1 MHSRFPFPNF
11 EKNIGLVEMPI
22 SPLYLSQSKH
32 KRMNPQVAQE
42 RIEFLTKELNYHN
55 HLYYVESDP
64 VISDFEFDQ
73 LLREL
78 QDLEAQ
84 FPELV
89 SPLSPTKRVG
99 GDITKKFA
107 TVVHRFPMMSLSNS
121 YSEEEIVEWE
131 QRLKKAVEGPI
142 EYVCELKYDGV
153 AIGIRYLNGQFERAV
168 TRGDGTQGEDVST
181 NVKTIGSV
189 PLALKGTYPDD
200 FEIRGEI
207 FFPRANFEAM
217 NRQREEI
224 GEPVFANP
232 RNSASGTLKSQD
244 SKVVAERG
252 LDCMLYGVYGDDLPF
267 ESHLESVN
275 TAREWGFK
283 APLESKKYIAR
294 TDSIEGIMAFIHYW
308 DKERYNLPFDIDGI
322 VIKVNNYLQQQD
334 LGFTA
339 KSPRWAIA
347 YKFKAERVETVLEQV
362 TYQVG
367 RTGAITPVAN
377 LKPVLLGGTVVKR
390 ASVHNADQIQKL
402 DLHLGDFV
410 YVEKG
415 GEIIPKIVGVNTD
428 KRDGASQ
435 PVVFID
441 NCPEC
446 GFELVRR
453 EGEVQHYCLND
464 QVCPPQVKGR
474 IEHFISRKAMNI
486 DGLGAETVDAL
497 YQKGLVRTIADL
509 YDLTFD
515 QVVNL
520 DRMADKSANNL
531 LLGIQASKQ
540 IPFERVLFALGIRF
554 VGETVAKK
562 LAAAFKN
569 IDAIA
574 AATFEELIAV
584 DEIGDKIAVAVQQYF
599 LDERALNT
607 IQRLKAA
614 GLQFEIEETVLDSN
628 SLEGKSF
635 VVSGVFSQF
644 SRDEIKE
651 LIERNGGKNVGSIS
665 AKTSYVLAGENMGP
679 AKLEKASSLGIP
691 IISEADFV
699 KMIS

>member
-1 MHSRFPFPNF
+1 
-11 EKNIGLVEMPI
+11 
-22 SPLYLSQSKH
+22 
-32 KRMNPQVAQE
+32 MNPQEAQQ
-42 RIEFLTKELNYHN
+42 RITFLTDELNHHN
-55 HLYYVESDP
+55 HLYYVESNP
-64 VISDFEFDQ
+64 VISDFEFDR

-78 QDLEAQ
+78 QELETQ
-84 FPELV
+84 FPELA

-107 TVVHRFPMMSLSNS
+107 TVVHRFPMLSLSNS
-121 YSEEEIVEWE
+121 YSEEEIIDWA
-131 QRLKKAVEGPI
+131 QRLKKAVESPI

-153 AIGIRYLNGQFERAV
+153 AIGIRYVNGKFDRAV
-168 TRGDGTQGEDVST
+168 TRGDGTRGEDIST
-181 NVKTIGSV
+181 NVKTIRSI
-189 PLALKGTYPDD
+189 PLTLKGDYPDD

-207 FFPRANFEAM
+207 FFPKANFEAM
-217 NRQREEI
+217 NRRREEI

-252 LDCMLYGVYGDDLPF
+252 LDCFLYGVYGESLRL

-275 TAREWGFK
+275 TAKEWGFK
-283 APLESKKYIAR
+283 VPLEKEKYIAK
-294 TDSIEGIMAFIHYW
+294 TDNITGIMDFIHYW
-308 DKERYNLPFDIDGI
+308 DKARYDLPFDIDGV
-322 VIKVNNYLQQQD
+322 VIKVNDYIQQQD

-347 YKFKAERVETVLEQV
+347 YKFKAERVETVLQTV

-377 LKPVLLGGTVVKR
+377 LTPVLLGGTVVKR
-390 ASVHNADQIQKL
+390 ASVHNADQIEKL
-402 DLHLGDFV
+402 GLHEGDTV

-415 GEIIPKIVGVNTD
+415 GEIIPKIIGVNLE
-428 KRDGASQ
+428 KRSESTKE
-435 PVVFID
+435 VVFID

-446 GFELVRR
+446 GTLLVRR
-453 EGEVQHYCLND
+453 EGEAQHYCPND

-474 IEHFISRKAMNI
+474 MEHFISRKAMNI
-486 DGLGAETVDAL
+486 DGLGAETIDLL
-497 YQKGLVRTIADL
+497 YQKGLARTVADL

-520 DRMADKSANNL
+520 DRMADRSANNL
-531 LLGIQASKQ
+531 LLGIEASKAV
-540 IPFERVLFALGIRF
+540 PFERVLFALGIRF

-574 AATFEELIAV
+574 TATFEELIAV

-599 LDERALNT
+599 ADERAQET
-607 IQRLKAA
+607 IARLKIA
-614 GLQFEIEETVLDSN
+614 GLQFEIEEAELDST
-628 SLEGKSF
+628 SLEGKTF

-644 SRDEIKE
+644 SRDEIKS
-651 LIERNGGKNVGSIS
+651 LIEKNGGKNVSSIS
-665 AKTSYVLAGENMGP
+665 AKTSYVLAGDNMGP

-699 KMIS
+699 KMLG